1 DTYYLGKTSLYERET
16 QEPIIVD
23 WRSPIANVYYDGRLG
38 ELSYESNE
46 GEIEGYLSLKRQ
58 FRIEDGKLIDFV
70 DVDMMA
76 ADELLLEA
84 LSGKADTRLTEIIT
98 TIQAEQNRVIR
109 ADLNKPI
116 IVQGAA
122 GSGKTTIALHRLS
135 YFIYRYRDRFEP
147 EQLMIIAPNH
157 MFIGY
162 IADVLPEL
170 GVDKIRQT

>member
-1 DTYYLGKTSLYERET
+1 
-16 QEPIIVD
+16 
-23 WRSPIANVYYDGRLG
+23 
-38 ELSYESNE
+38 
-46 GEIEGYLSLKRQ
+46 
-58 FRIEDGKLIDFV
+58 
-70 DVDMMA
+70 MMA

-170 GVDKIRQT
+170 GVDKIRQQHM